1 MKDSLRPV
9 KRGTQDRR
17 AEFNGFTLTETVRQ
31 PGLVLPRH
39 YHAYT
44 NLGLAL
50 RGAFV
55 ETIGERSCEV
65 SPGSLILRPAGEM
78 HANRYGRI
86 ETRCLIIEIRPQRLE
101 MIRQTSDIL
110 QRVAHLR
117 SAAIR
122 SLAQRLQGE
131 FRLRDEA
138 SSLAIEAIILE
149 LLAQAMRQHSS
160 HLPAT
165 ESRSLRDARDFIHA
179 RFCHPLGLSEIAEA
193 AGVHPS
199 HLAKMFRRHYRCTV
213 GAYVRRL
220 RLEYAAQE
228 LSRSDKTL
236 SEIALAAGFYDQSHF
251 THVFKLH
258 FGLTPSAYRAATQ
271 TGKAR
276 TKRL

>member
-9 KRGTQDRR
+9 KLGIQDRS
-17 AEFNGFTLTETVRQ
+17 AEFNGFAVTETVRQ

-39 YHAYT
+39 YHPTT
-44 NLGLAL
+44 NLGLVL

-55 ETIGERSCEV
+55 ETVGGCPCQV
-65 SPGSLILRPAGEM
+65 SPGSLVLQPAGAM
-78 HANRYGRI
+78 HTNRYDHI
-86 ETRCLIIEIRPQRLE
+86 ETRCLIVEIQPQRLE
-101 MIRQTSDIL
+101 MIHSDVL
-110 QRVAHLR
+110 ERAAHLR
-117 SAAIR
+117 STAIR
-122 SLAQRLQGE
+122 SLTQRLHGE
-131 FRLRDEA
+131 LRLRDEA
-138 SSLAIEAIILE
+138 SSVAIEAIILE
-149 LLAQAMRQHSS
+149 LLAQAMRQGSS

-179 RFCHPLGLSEIAEA
+179 RFGHPLGLSEIAEA

-199 HLAKMFRRHYRCTV
+199 HLAKMFRRHYRCSV
-213 GAYVRRL
+213 GEYIRRL

-236 SEIALAAGFYDQSHF
+236 SEIALSAGFYDQSHF

-258 FGLTPSAYRAATQ
+258 FSLTPSAYRAATQ
-271 TGKAR
+271 TSKAR